1 MHRNTASSVEQ
12 AVEWIKRWKVESR
25 IILFTYISTTA
36 EKVFVQFECNVKELK
51 SLDSGSIA
59 MQLWGSEGYAAVEL
73 TGSKV
78 DPSLATVPASAR
90 QVVVEFRNSPPFVI
104 AEAIELVLASGSL
117 LFLWRRDS
125 QARKPSNVH

>member
-1 MHRNTASSVEQ
+1 MHRNTASSVDQ
-12 AVEWIKRWKVESR
+12 AIEWLMRWKAESR
-25 IILFTYISTTA
+25 TILFTYVSTTMEVA
-36 EKVFVQFECNVKELK
+36 FVQFKGSVKELK
-51 SLDSGSIA
+51 PLESGSIA
-59 MQLWGSEGYAAVEL
+59 VQIAGAEGFAGVHL